1 MEQAPTVEP
10 MELQGRWLGM
20 RLVPGDS
27 ASAREIG
34 APAAAAGVLVVEVS
48 KTVGSRVM
56 QAGVAPGDVIVAID
70 GKKVQTLGELYTVTT
85 RQNVAQPLSLDIV
98 RQGQQMAV
106 MVPAAM
112 TPLMPQASGVQ
123 AASPTEAVA
132 AGLFVC
138 PNDGLQWT
146 QAQVG
151 PDLRCPR
158 CGGPVVR

>member
-1 MEQAPTVEP
+1 
-10 MELQGRWLGM
+10 
-20 RLVPGDS
+20 
-27 ASAREIG
+27 
-34 APAAAAGVLVVEVS
+34 
-48 KTVGSRVM
+48 M
-56 QAGVAPGDVIVAID
+56 QAGVAPGDIVVAVD

-106 MVPAAM
+106 MVPAALS
-112 TPLMPQASGVQ
+112 PAMPAMSGAQ
-123 AASPTEAVA
+123 AASA
-132 AGLFVC
+132 AEPPGGGLYVC
-138 PNDGLQWT
+138 PSDGLQWT